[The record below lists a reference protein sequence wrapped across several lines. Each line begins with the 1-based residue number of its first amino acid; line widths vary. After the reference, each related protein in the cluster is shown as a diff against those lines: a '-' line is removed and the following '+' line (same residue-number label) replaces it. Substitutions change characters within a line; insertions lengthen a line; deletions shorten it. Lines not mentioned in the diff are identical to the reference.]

1 MTTWRSDVL
10 RLLSARVLRAP
21 RTGVGC
27 ALALAALSA
36 LHTATHLQFQ
46 TDRMD
51 NGIPILHRWRES
63 RTGFMGI
70 PTSTGRG
77 VVLASLTT
85 VVGFG
90 SLMIARHRGVQSLG
104 LLLALGAVCVLVA
117 SFTVLPGLL
126 GLLARR
132 RRAPAPRRGR
142 GPRAG
147 PSPLGLMA
155 GPGEPPEGRKALAS
169 VITPT
174 DIYRK
179 PILGGSDGLARAL
192 YKRIRADSGAALGLP
207 RIEHPIR
214 AKPSAI
220 RPPRRTT
227 PS

>member
-21 RTGVGC
+21 RTVVGC

-51 NGIPILHRWRES
+51 NGILILHRWRES

-104 LLLALGAVCVLVA
+104 FLLALDTVCVLVA
-117 SFTVLPGLL
+117 SFTVLPGFL

-132 RRAPAPRRGR
+132 RRAPAPAPRSWAPS
-142 GPRAG
+142 GPQPIAIDGRAG
-147 PSPLGLMA
+147 RAVRGEG
-155 GPGEPPEGRKALAS
+155 GPGER
-169 VITPT
+169 
-174 DIYRK
+174 
-179 PILGGSDGLARAL
+179 
-192 YKRIRADSGAALGLP
+192 
-207 RIEHPIR
+207 H
-214 AKPSAI
+214 
-220 RPPRRTT
+220 
-227 PS
+227 